1 MEKKKSRFSKK
12 ILVLFFVEMC
22 TGCFFLKVFINKVQ
36 QKDLSVQKEKCE
48 LNARTYAN
56 QIMHQLHVGMAITES
71 LEQIIISEDG
81 QCDKFYEVADN
92 LFSDSIE
99 SIQIAPEGVVTNIYP
114 EEGNQAGK
122 IDLLHDE
129 ARKKYTQYAV
139 DNDAAVLQGPFSLK
153 QGGSGI
159 VIRNPVFLEENGQ
172 KKFWG
177 FTIVIIR
184 VPDIF
189 SESVES
195 LQAFGYAY
203 SLKKTVSPWT
213 NDYVYVYGSSDTV
226 KNPVSETFK
235 FQGDTWKLDVAPV
248 GGWENTDLLLKLW
261 GSGLSF
267 MILLSLLGVTIYI
280 LHAKKVMLSRLS
292 QTDKLTNIYNRSG
305 FDKQVDTFMKK
316 YKDSTFVV
324 AELDIDNFKFINDMY
339 GHPSGDNALQNLA
352 DCMKNVFS
360 SEVVIGRNGGDEF
373 CLLLPHETCASVK
386 ETLEKFVMEPKYFV
400 YKEESHPFTISL
412 GYAEYPTHATT
423 RQELM
428 RCADGALYQV
438 KLNGKNGLHVFTA
451 ENQEIRSQLGFALKD
466 VSDNL
471 PGAFLIYKA
480 DPSDDTLLFANDEML
495 RLAGCSS
502 MKEFFEY
509 TDRSFRNLVS
519 QKDQNRVEESIW
531 QQINADHGHSNDY
544 VSFSFVRK
552 DSSEVHVLDHG
563 RIVDNDYYGRVF
575 YVLMSNVEQL
585 KDHFPEI

>member
-1 MEKKKSRFSKK
+1 M
-12 ILVLFFVEMC
+12 
-22 TGCFFLKVFINKVQ
+22 
-36 QKDLSVQKEKCE
+36 
-48 LNARTYAN
+48 
-56 QIMHQLHVGMAITES
+56 
-71 LEQIIISEDG
+71 
-81 QCDKFYEVADN
+81 KFYTMKLQELSEESTDPVYIMP
-92 LFSDSIE
+92 FQQSDVE
-99 SIQIAPEGVVTNIYP
+99 
-114 EEGNQAGK
+114 
-122 IDLLHDE
+122 LHDHNFFE
-129 ARKKYTQYAV
+129 LAYIT
-139 DNDAAVLQGPFSLK
+139 
-153 QGGSGI
+153 GG
-159 VIRNPVFLEENGQ
+159 
-172 KKFWG
+172 
-177 FTIVIIR
+177 
-184 VPDIF
+184 
-189 SESVES
+189 
-195 LQAFGYAY
+195 
-203 SLKKTVSPWT
+203 
-213 NDYVYVYGSSDTV
+213 
-226 KNPVSETFK
+226 
-235 FQGDTWKLDVAPV
+235 
-248 GGWENTDLLLKLW
+248 
-261 GSGLSF
+261 
-267 MILLSLLGVTIYI
+267 
-280 LHAKKVMLSRLS
+280 
-292 QTDKLTNIYNRSG
+292 
-305 FDKQVDTFMKK
+305 
-316 YKDSTFVV
+316 
-324 AELDIDNFKFINDMY
+324 
-339 GHPSGDNALQNLA
+339 NALQNLA

-386 ETLEKFVMEPKYFV
+386 ETLVKFVVEPKYFM

-428 RCADGALYQV
+428 RCADSALYQV
-438 KLNGKNGLHVFTA
+438 KLNGKNGLHAFTA
-451 ENQEIRSQLGFALKD
+451 ENQEIRTQLGFALKD

-480 DPSDDTLLFANDEML
+480 DPCDDTLLFANDEML

>member
-1 MEKKKSRFSKK
+1 M
-12 ILVLFFVEMC
+12 
-22 TGCFFLKVFINKVQ
+22 
-36 QKDLSVQKEKCE
+36 
-48 LNARTYAN
+48 
-56 QIMHQLHVGMAITES
+56 
-71 LEQIIISEDG
+71 
-81 QCDKFYEVADN
+81 
-92 LFSDSIE
+92 
-99 SIQIAPEGVVTNIYP
+99 
-114 EEGNQAGK
+114 
-122 IDLLHDE
+122 
-129 ARKKYTQYAV
+129 
-139 DNDAAVLQGPFSLK
+139 
-153 QGGSGI
+153 
-159 VIRNPVFLEENGQ
+159 
-172 KKFWG
+172 
-177 FTIVIIR
+177 
-184 VPDIF
+184 
-189 SESVES
+189 
-195 LQAFGYAY
+195 
-203 SLKKTVSPWT
+203 
-213 NDYVYVYGSSDTV
+213 YGSSDTV
-226 KNPVSETFK
+226 KNPVSETFE

-248 GGWENTDLLLKLW
+248 GGWKNTDLLFKLW
-261 GSGLSF
+261 CSGVPF
-267 MILLSLLGVTIYI
+267 TILLSLLGVTIYI

-386 ETLEKFVMEPKYFV
+386 ETLEKFVMEPKYFM
-400 YKEESHPFTISL
+400 YREEPHPFTISL

-480 DPSDDTLLFANDEML
+480 DPCDDTLLFANDEML

-509 TDRSFRNLVS
+509 TERSFRNLVS

-552 DSSEVHVLDHG
+552 DSSKVHVLDHG

>member
-114 EEGNQAGK
+114 EESNQAGK

-139 DNDAAVLQGPFSLK
+139 DNDIAVLQGPFSLK

-159 VIRNPVFLEENGQ
+159 VIRNPVFLEKNGQ

-184 VPDIF
+184 VPEIF
-189 SESVES
+189 FESVES

-203 SLKKTVSPWT
+203 SLKKTVSPWGT
-213 NDYVYVYGSSDTV
+213 DYVYVYGSSDTL
-226 KNPVSETFK
+226 KDPVSETFE

-248 GGWENTDLLLKLW
+248 GGWKNTDLLFKLW
-261 GSGLSF
+261 CSGVPF
-267 MILLSLLGVTIYI
+267 AILLSLLGVTIYI
-280 LHAKKVMLSRLS
+280 LHEKKMILSRLS

-305 FDKQVDTFMKK
+305 FDKQVDTFIKK
-316 YKDSTFVV
+316 NKNSTFVV

-386 ETLEKFVMEPKYFV
+386 ETLVKFVVEPKYFM
-400 YKEESHPFTISL
+400 YKGESHPFTISL

-428 RCADGALYQV
+428 RCADSALYQV
-438 KLNGKNGLHVFTA
+438 KLNGKNGLHAFTA
-451 ENQEIRSQLGFALKD
+451 ENQEIRTQLGFALKD

-480 DPSDDTLLFANDEML
+480 DPCDDTLLFANDEML

>member
-1 MEKKKSRFSKK
+1 MKKKEYDFSKK
-12 ILVLFFVEMC
+12 ILILFLVEMC
-22 TGCFFLKVFINKVQ
+22 IGCFFLKVFINKVQ

-56 QIMHQLHVGMAITES
+56 QIMHQLQVGMAITES

-114 EEGNQAGK
+114 EEDNQAGK

-139 DNDAAVLQGPFSLK
+139 DNDIAVLQGPFSLK

-159 VIRNPVFLEENGQ
+159 VIRNPVFLEKNGQ

-184 VPDIF
+184 VPEIF
-189 SESVES
+189 FESVEP

-203 SLKKTVSPWT
+203 SLKKTVSPWGT
-213 NDYVYVYGSSDTV
+213 DYVYVYGSSDTL
-226 KNPVSETFK
+226 KDPVSATFE
-235 FQGDTWKLDVAPV
+235 FQGDTWKLDVAPA
-248 GGWENTDLLLKLW
+248 GGWKNTDLLFKLW
-261 GSGLSF
+261 CSGVPF
-267 MILLSLLGVTIYI
+267 AILLSLLGVTIYI

-305 FDKQVDTFMKK
+305 FDKQVDTFIKK
-316 YKDSTFVV
+316 NKNSTFVV

-339 GHPSGDNALQNLA
+339 GHLSGDTALQNLSK
-352 DCMKNVFS
+352 CMKNIFS
-360 SEVVIGRNGGDEF
+360 SEVIIGRNGGDEF

-386 ETLEKFVMEPKYFV
+386 ETLEKFVMEPKYFM
-400 YKEESHPFTISL
+400 YKEEPHPFTISL

-471 PGAFLIYKA
+471 PGAFLIYTA

-509 TDRSFRNLVS
+509 TDRRFRNLVC
-519 QKDQNRVEESIW
+519 QKDRDMVEESIW
-531 QQINADHGHSNDY
+531 RQINADHGHSNDY

-552 DSSEVHVLDHG
+552 DGSKVHVLDHG

-575 YVLMSNVEQL
+575 YVLMFNVEQL

>member
-1 MEKKKSRFSKK
+1 MKKTKFDFSKK
-12 ILVLFFVEMC
+12 TITLFLVEMC
-22 TGCFFLKVFINKVQ
+22 TGCLFLKVFINKVQ
-36 QKDLSVQKEKCE
+36 LKDLSVQKEKCE
-48 LNARTYAN
+48 LNARTYSN
-56 QIMHQLHVGMAITES
+56 QIMHNLNAGMAITES

-81 QCDKFYEVADN
+81 QCDKFYAIAAN

-122 IDLLHDE
+122 IDLLHDD
-129 ARKKYTQYAV
+129 ARKNYAQYAV
-139 DNDAAVLQGPFSLK
+139 DNDTAVLQGPFSLK

-203 SLKKTVSPWT
+203 SLKKTVSPWV

-226 KNPVSETFK
+226 KNPVSETFE

-305 FDKQVDTFMKK
+305 FDKHVDTFMKK

-386 ETLEKFVMEPKYFV
+386 ETLEKFVMEPKYFM
-400 YKEESHPFTISL
+400 YREEPHPFTISL

-480 DPSDDTLLFANDEML
+480 DPCDDTLLFANDEML

-509 TDRSFRNLVS
+509 TERSFRNLVS